1 MRGPPYEQAETTFE
15 CFHSRPLGRLSQLF
29 CACAAS
35 AAPVHV
41 LPLSGEFFSIFR
53 VPPSHPAGF
62 FVPTGLLG
70 CLFHLVWSGDLCAGI
85 LNAGQ
90 PDPLAFLG
98 GQGPAARPG
107 KTALVAVL
115 PGRTALVAVLPTTA
129 GRLAPCPPLTYLF
142 CSPLLCRTL
151 RTG

>member
-1 MRGPPYEQAETTFE
+1 MFPQ
-15 CFHSRPLGRLSQLF
+15 
-29 CACAAS
+29 S
-35 AAPVHV
+35 AARSTLAAV
-41 LPLSGEFFSIFR
+41 LRMRCFGSAGLYYLYLVSSFLSFAFR
-53 VPPSHPAGF
+53 PPTQLVF